1 MVFKKLHLGTAA
13 YSSET
18 FDEIQLNLKQY
29 FNTLTAEQAGSG
41 KESSGVGATGQA
53 KEGGKPKR
61 TRKTAVT
68 RVSEAVKALALC
80 HNVTPVYDDIRAG
93 GSDDGSGVGSNQ
105 AESDQGCAAAMAA
118 AAAGQNVKVTY
129 QVSHLIFNLIFLF
142 NFHLHFVG

>member
-41 KESSGVGATGQA
+41 KESSVASGQA

-129 QVSHLIFNLIFLF
+129 QVSQFIFNICI
-142 NFHLHFVG
+142 HFPFTSSSLS

>member
-41 KESSGVGATGQA
+41 KESSVASGQA

-129 QVSHLIFNLIFLF
+129 QVSQFIFNIFIFPLPP
-142 NFHLHFVG
+142 LR

>member
-29 FNTLTAEQAGSG
+29 FNTLTAELAGSG
-41 KESSGVGATGQA
+41 KESSGVGVSGGQV

-80 HNVTPVYDDIRAG
+80 HNVTPVYDDIRSG

-129 QVSHLIFNLIFLF
+129 QVSQSTFNIFIF
-142 NFHLHFVG
+142 VTRY

>member
-41 KESSGVGATGQA
+41 KESSVASGQA

-129 QVSHLIFNLIFLF
+129 QVIQFIFNS
-142 NFHLHFVG
+142 V